1 MSRHIDLIRGEL
13 VESFP
18 QPMLP
23 GLLYVSVAY
32 GTCGH
37 LCCCGCGE
45 EVVTPLSPARW
56 AITYDGE
63 SVSLRPSVGNW
74 GLACRSHYWIRNGRV
89 QWSRGFTQKKI
100 NSNRARDVVALHN
113 LAEMPRA
120 APDIGEHRP
129 RLRRFLRRH

>member
-1 MSRHIDLIRGEL
+1 MSCRLDAIRGEL

-18 QPMLP
+18 QPMQP
-23 GLLYVSVAY
+23 GILYVSIPY

-63 SVSLRPSVGNW
+63 SVSLRPSIGNW
-74 GLACRSHYWIRNGRV
+74 GLACRSHYWIRSGRV
-89 QWSRGFTQKKI
+89 QWSREFNKKEI
-100 NSNRARDVVALHN
+100 STNRAQDTAALHN
-113 LAEMPRA
+113 LVQSPSAP
-120 APDIGEHRP
+120 PDIVKPQPLFR
-129 RLRRFLRRH
+129 RLFRRR